1 VGSKLYVVFAIDAEG
16 PAFDPRHPEI
26 LSTWDAVDE
35 FLARI
40 FSPDFRTRVT
50 DSEGGWLIISWF
62 IMSWT
67 GFTTNPVRRDF
78 GYHKIYDHYMER
90 WGARMREYRDGVYWH
105 YHHPPPSGVGNEWG
119 KDWSANQEYYNIL
132 NRLIID
138 RGYFPA
144 VFRAGGTI
152 ETNESSAWL
161 ERWIP
166 FDYSNRAGDL
176 DWDKREGRHLLRDLC
191 DWNRAPA
198 DWSPYHPSPEDYQR
212 PGNMKRV
219 IPRCPELLTNHHGLE
234 EADIVMAFERAKCL
248 SEKRYKRHPYAAY
261 TDAWGCVGYVFRIG
275 SKEGKGTIL
284 ATFDHDYRDRTEIFV
299 ERFPEPL
306 ARVARRYPTVH
317 WRYASALKAAQSAL
331 GYHGLKGP
339 EFAVHFDPAKKAFV
353 ITADCPLF
361 GHRPYVV
368 CQYPDSGEYI
378 YEEVQPIAERT
389 WLLPVD
395 ETKRARLIGIA
406 SSDAFGNVGL
416 KLFFWDGRHLKALT
430 APGGELWKT

>member
-1 VGSKLYVVFAIDAEG
+1 VSGKLYVVFAIDAEG
-16 PAFDPRHPEI
+16 PAFDPRQPEI

-105 YHHPPPSGVGNEWG
+105 YHHPAPSGVGNEWG

-176 DWDKREGRHLLRDLC
+176 DWDRQEGPHLLRELC
-191 DWNRAPA
+191 DWSRAPA

-219 IPRCPELLTNHHGLE
+219 ILRCPELLTNHHGLE
-234 EADIVMAFERAKCL
+234 EADIAMAFERA
-248 SEKRYKRHPYAAY
+248 AAGQD
-261 TDAWGCVGYVFRIG
+261 TV
-275 SKEGKGTIL
+275 L
-284 ATFDHDYRDRTEIFV
+284 ATFDHDYRDRAEIFV
-299 ERFPEPL
+299 ERLLEPL

-317 WRYASALKAAQSAL
+317 WQYASALKAAQSAL
-331 GYHGLKGP
+331 GYPSLKGP
-339 EFAVHFDPAKKAFV
+339 EFAIHGDPDKKAFV
-353 ITADCPLF
+353 ITANCPLF
-361 GHRPYVV
+361 GPRPYVV
-368 CQYPDSGEYI
+368 CQYSDSGEYI
-378 YEEVQPIAERT
+378 YEEVQPIAKRA
-389 WLLPVD
+389 WLLSVD

-406 SSDAFGNVGL
+406 SSDTFGNVGV
-416 KLFFWDGRHLKALT
+416 KLFFWDGRHLEALT
-430 APGGELWKT
+430 VPGGEPWKT